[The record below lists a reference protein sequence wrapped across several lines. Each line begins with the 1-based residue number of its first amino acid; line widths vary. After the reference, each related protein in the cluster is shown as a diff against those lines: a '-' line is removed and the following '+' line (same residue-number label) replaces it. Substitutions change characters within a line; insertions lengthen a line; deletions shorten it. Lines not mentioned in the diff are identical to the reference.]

1 MSQRNGMHG
10 RAFVSLTACS
20 CPRRMLKGLWL
31 DFPRLLGATND
42 KISSVGYHLADRT
55 SDVGSAEAANGLGK
69 RLTSTSA

>member
-31 DFPRLLGATND
+31 DFPRLLGAVTWAVP
-42 KISSVGYHLADRT
+42 KLQMA
-55 SDVGSAEAANGLGK
+55 
-69 RLTSTSA
+69 